1 MRLIPNLDRLAG
13 IGSTAELRVGKLLAQ
28 AELPEP
34 ATCLYSV
41 HLPVHEYK
49 RMSEVDFL
57 VVWDDAV
64 LVVEVKGGRLGRHGG
79 MWTVTDRYGEM
90 TEKREGPFEQA
101 RSAMF
106 ALESRLQGRLPA
118 LDVAFGYLV
127 VTPDQEL
134 GDDFEWEPQQHAG
147 VRSMSVTG
155 IEKALEETRRFW
167 KKKVGRPVRGG
178 AYRDLL
184 RVLRP
189 DFDRV
194 PTLRTSVVGLE
205 NEYVRLADRQYDLLL
220 GAERNPRILC
230 IGGAGS
236 GKTLL
241 AAETAR
247 RAARQ
252 GHRVMLTCRSEPLV
266 TALRD
271 QLRGTDVM
279 FVPFDA
285 ALDSDPVDVLVVDEA
300 QDILNV
306 ESLLQ
311 LDALIVGG
319 WSSGRWR
326 AFCDPNN
333 QANVDGTF
341 DRGCFDEL
349 AALSSV
355 VELPFNCR
363 NTATV
368 VHQTQTVTAADLGV
382 ARAGEGPPVEYK
394 RCPDRSAAAL
404 ALDAQLKRLR
414 REDVDMADV
423 AVVTMCDQASDST
436 ATATKAYRDG
446 RLVAAAGGIGPAVS
460 AARLVTAAEIKG
472 LEAAHVCVVDV
483 DDTHDPLSKARLYVA
498 MTRPRISLWL
508 AVSDRAWRQIA
519 EGPAPGGPN

>member
-1 MRLIPNLDRLAG
+1 MRLIPELARLGG
-13 IGSTAELRVGKLLAQ
+13 IASTAELRVAKLLAE
-28 AELPEP
+28 AELSKPV
-34 ATCLYSV
+34 TCLYSV
-41 HLPVHEYK
+41 HLPEHEYK
-49 RMSEVDFL
+49 RMSEIDFL
-57 VVWDDAV
+57 IVWDDAV

-79 MWTVTDRYGEM
+79 MWTVTED
-90 TEKREGPFEQA
+90 
-101 RSAMF
+101 
-106 ALESRLQGRLPA
+106 RLPG

-134 GDDFEWEPQQHAG
+134 GDDLEWEPQQHAG

-155 IEKALEETRRFW
+155 MEKALESAHRFW
-167 KKKVGRPVRGG
+167 RNRLGRTVRGG

-189 DFDRV
+189 DFDHV
-194 PTLRTSVVGLE
+194 PTFRGSVVGLE
-205 NEYVRLADRQYDLLL
+205 DEYVRLADRQYDLLL

-236 GKTLL
+236 GKTML

-252 GHRVMLTCRSEPLV
+252 GHRVMLTCRSEPL
-266 TALRD
+266 ARMLRGR
-271 QLRGTDVM
+271 LGGTDVRC
-279 FVPFDA
+279 VPFDA
-285 ALDSDPVDVLVVDEA
+285 ALGSKPVDVLVVDEA
-300 QDILNV
+300 QDVLNV

-311 LDALIVGG
+311 LDELVVGG
-319 WSSGRWR
+319 WSEGRWR
-326 AFCDPNN
+326 VFCDPNN
-333 QANVDGTF
+333 QANVDGVF

-355 VELPFNCR
+355 IELPFNCR

-368 VHQTQTVTAADLGV
+368 VHQTQMVTAADLGV

-394 RCPDRSAAAL
+394 RYPDRSAAAL
-404 ALDAQLKRLR
+404 LLDAQLKRLR
-414 REDVDMADV
+414 RDEVDLADV
-423 AVVTMCDQASDST
+423 VVVTMRDNVSEST
-436 ATATKAYRDG
+436 ATATKTYRDG
-446 RLVAAAGGIGPAVS
+446 RLVASRGSVEPVTN

-483 DDTHDPLSKARLYVA
+483 DDVHEPVARARLYVA

-519 EGPAPGGPN
+519 EGPTPGGAN